1 MSAVPRMTESS
12 TFLPSE
18 RDQGRLL
25 DFVRAMRARG
35 RDAQPMP
42 MMITAAGE
50 QITMSSEVASMM
62 LEVLDTLANGQAV
75 TVIPRQRMLTT
86 QEAADLLNISR
97 PTFVKIL
104 DRGELPFEMRGRHRR
119 VRLEDLLQ
127 YQRSLEAVR
136 GEELDAMQRDA
147 EADGLY
153 ELLDRPES

>member
-35 RDAQPMP
+35 HDAQPMP

-97 PTFVKIL
+97 PTFIKIL

>member
-35 RDAQPMP
+35 HDAQPTP

-50 QITMSSEVASMM
+50 QITMSNEIASMM

-97 PTFVKIL
+97 PTFIKIL